1 MARCTSLITKH
12 VWRVCDLRMPRA
24 LAFTPTTVDPTRD
37 LSTTLATLN
46 SISIVDLDICGQ
58 CDRQKRLITTS
69 GPRKS
74 LWILG
79 DSPATEYKC
88 YGRTEMVFSLRW
100 KTEKCSR
107 RLMFDKS
114 VRPPTIPTPTH
125 LWKEPGGQCLR
136 GWQRH
141 FSDLVPRQD
150 SGERRKIIVCLRSTA
165 SQLWKTPTNP
175 EVSAP
180 EKISSKGIG
189 CLQIW
194 KF

>member
-1 MARCTSLITKH
+1 MCRGE
-12 VWRVCDLRMPRA
+12 CDLLMPQA
-24 LAFTPTTVDPTRD
+24 LASTAITAGPTRD
-37 LSTTLATLN
+37 LSTTPGTHN
-46 SISIVDLDICGQ
+46 CISIVVQVISGQ
-58 CDRQKRLITTS
+58 YDKQRKRIIMS
-69 GPRKS
+69 RPRKCS
-74 LWILG
+74 WIPG
-79 DSPATEYKC
+79 DCPATEYKC
-88 YGRTEMVFSLRW
+88 YGRTEMVFSLQW

-114 VRPPTIPTPTH
+114 VRPLTIPTPTH

-141 FSDLVPRQD
+141 FSDLVPQQD
-150 SGERRKIIVCLRSTA
+150 SGERRRITVCLRSTA
-165 SQLWKTPTNP
+165 CQLWKTPTNP

>member
-1 MARCTSLITKH
+1 MAKCTSSITKH

-58 CDRQKRLITTS
+58 CDRQKRLTTTS
-69 GPRKS
+69 APRKS

-114 VRPPTIPTPTH
+114 VRPPTIDTNPFVERARRTVFEGVATA
-125 LWKEPGGQCLR
+125 LLR
-136 GWQRH
+136 
-141 FSDLVPRQD
+141 
-150 SGERRKIIVCLRSTA
+150 SGAPARFWGEAEIIVCLRSTA
-165 SQLWKTPTNP
+165 SL
-175 EVSAP
+175 
-180 EKISSKGIG
+180 
-189 CLQIW
+189 L
-194 KF
+194 